1 MTEPLAHLE
10 ALLTQATTPPRFPP
24 NSRYHAVPTAQLVL
38 PGGRVIV
45 YLRRRVVPPP
55 EAFATLRVHAVVQG
69 DRLDNLAAEH
79 LGDPELFW
87 RLCDANAALRPDE
100 LTEDAGR
107 RLRIP
112 LPEGVPGGLGAG

>member
-10 ALLTQATTPPRFPP
+10 ALLAQATTAPRFPA
-24 NSRYHAVPTAQLVL
+24 NSRYHATPVARLEL
-38 PGGRVIV
+38 PDGRAIA

-55 EAFATLRVHAVVQG
+55 EAFATLREHLVVQG
-69 DRLDNLAAEH
+69 DRLDTIAALQ

-87 RLCDANAALRPDE
+87 RLCDANGALRPDE
-100 LTEDAGR
+100 LIEEIGR

-112 LPEGVPGGLGAG
+112 LPEGVPGGPDAG